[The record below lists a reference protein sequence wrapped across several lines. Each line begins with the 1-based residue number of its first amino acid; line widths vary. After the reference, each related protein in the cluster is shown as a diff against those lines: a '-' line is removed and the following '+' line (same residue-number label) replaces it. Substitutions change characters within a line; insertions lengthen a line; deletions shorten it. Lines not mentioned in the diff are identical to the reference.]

1 MVIGLDLMKKIKIK
15 WSYSMARNWLGQKI
29 IRDAHDKA
37 RATDSDIKWEN
48 FKMFLWIV
56 FGYTYFHFVIMGWN
70 L

>member
-1 MVIGLDLMKKIKIK
+1 
-15 WSYSMARNWLGQKI
+15 MARNWLGQKI